1 MLEIE
6 VAGATW
12 SVLES
17 RVATRE
23 GFRHREVRFA
33 EYLRVLRLERISQM
47 VPLLLIHL
55 ELLDLLLQRSILLLN
70 RVSDDLRDHLLV
82 ALELLGTWQL
92 EGRLASARV
101 CLLLLGL
108 FRLWD
113 GELGRSQL
121 LTVAVLA
128 LPRC

>member
-1 MLEIE
+1 
-6 VAGATW
+6 
-12 SVLES
+12 
-17 RVATRE
+17 
-23 GFRHREVRFA
+23 
-33 EYLRVLRLERISQM
+33 M

-70 RVSDDLRDHLLV
+70 RVSDDLRNHLLV
-82 ALELLGTWQL
+82 ALELLGAWQL
-92 EGRLASARV
+92 EGGLASAQV

-121 LTVAVLA
+121 LTVAVFA
-128 LPRC
+128 LPRCRGDLRLLLRHRSVE